1 MPNLEHHIAQN
12 SREPIH
18 VVSPFPIG
26 DHKNARNGK
35 KQHNK
40 NTYVTQITKKI
51 PQKKHRPATVSRKT

>member
-12 SREPIH
+12 SRELI
-18 VVSPFPIG
+18 VSPFPIG

-40 NTYVTQITKKI
+40 NNHVTQISKKK
-51 PQKKHRPATVSRKT
+51 PQKKHRPATVSQKT